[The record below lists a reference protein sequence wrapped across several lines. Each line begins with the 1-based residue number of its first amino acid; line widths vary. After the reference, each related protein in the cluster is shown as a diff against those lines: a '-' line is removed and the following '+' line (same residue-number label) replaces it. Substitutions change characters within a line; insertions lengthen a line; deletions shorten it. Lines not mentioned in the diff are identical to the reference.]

1 MLLLVNLIADEEGGG
16 GRRGRRML
24 KESGPWFELLCDTIL
39 SLASGPE
46 TQDEERREEQQAADG
61 SDHMSS
67 VSTTRGGSRGGG
79 RVGGSGDSMT
89 SLALLER
96 VLLEVCAQN
105 LSAVFQENGEGTA
118 METVVVLAR

>member
-1 MLLLVNLIADEEGGG
+1 
-16 GRRGRRML
+16 ML
-24 KESGPWFELLCDTIL
+24 KESGPWFELLCDTTL

-46 TQDEERREEQQAADG
+46 IPNEERREEQQDEDG

-67 VSTTRGGSRGGG
+67 VSNTRGGGGDGG
-79 RVGGSGDSMT
+79 RVGGYGDSMDSMT